1 MDWHPERRFRELGG
15 HSNRPALKNLRE
27 KTKVTSQSSA
37 SKASGQPSWLYTRP
51 AFGRTGRSLSENNF
65 AKERRDWL
73 AILLREVLQN
83 GLDAK
88 RQKDTPVTVRL
99 AAATAHP
106 SITARLCPPNHLDR
120 LARSL
125 PHSAVKPE
133 TPTRFLVI
141 EDFGTSGLVGRTDD
155 PELDGPGQ
163 NWNAFWFRE
172 GEGGKEHGAGNGGA
186 GQGKIT
192 YFSTSAIRTI
202 FAYTVRSDDNT
213 EALFGASS
221 FLRDYEYD
229 GHKCLRD
236 AYWGVHAPHDGGVIA
251 TPTSDTR
258 LIDLFRS
265 ELGVS
270 RKAGQAGLSLVIPD
284 PKDFAEEDAVRIVI
298 AEFFAPI
305 FRGDLVVE
313 VGAVTLDASNIEEQ
327 ADIRLSDEQARA
339 LRTCTTKG
347 FREFFGQALTRSK
360 DGQVSITP
368 ALKTVNDLSEATFDP
383 AVLSQLRSQLDSEL
397 PIAVRFQIAIKPQKG
412 QILNCHFDVHLVKPA
427 ELQEI
432 EQAVLR
438 RDLLIGEEPIGG
450 GGLRQRAR
458 ALTLI
463 DDAEL
468 SKLLL
473 SAEEAT
479 HLRWNARLP
488 RLSEYYKSGA
498 AVVAFVRNAAAKL
511 LEVLTGGDQRRD
523 FRLLAKYF
531 AAPGTLAHVVT
542 KGKKAPK
549 GREPPTVGPIPP
561 PAKTLLA
568 LLTLEDG
575 CRVTS
580 TVSLTEAPQAL
591 PIRASLEFAY
601 EGLDRDAFAE
611 YDPLDFDLADSSFS
625 IKANGCTPGTRALNR
640 FEFEVMS
647 PDFELSITGFDP
659 NIRLRVRLNYK
670 EASDAEVIEA
680 E

>member
-1 MDWHPERRFRELGG
+1 M
-15 HSNRPALKNLRE
+15 
-27 KTKVTSQSSA
+27 TSQFSVSEE
-37 SKASGQPSWLYTRP
+37 SGQPSWLYTRP

-88 RQKDTPVTVRL
+88 KDKAIPVTVRL
-99 AAATAHP
+99 AIATAGLSTSTH
-106 SITARLCPPNHLDR
+106 LCPPSHLDR

-125 PHSAVKPE
+125 PHSSVKPE

-141 EDFGTSGLVGRTDD
+141 EDFGTSGLIGQTDD
-155 PELDGPGQ
+155 PERDGQGQ

-172 GEGGKEHGAGNGGA
+172 GEGGKEHGSGNGGA

-192 YFSTSAIRTI
+192 YFSTSATRTI
-202 FAYTVRSDDNT
+202 FAYTVRSDDGT

-229 GHKCLRD
+229 DHKCLRD
-236 AYWGVHAPHDGGVIA
+236 AYWGVHVQHDGGVIA
-251 TPTSDTR
+251 TPTSDAA
-258 LIDLFRS
+258 LIEMFRD

-270 RKAGQAGLSLVIPD
+270 RKAGQAGLSLVIPE
-284 PKDFAEEDAVRIVI
+284 PKEFEEDDAVRVVI

-305 FRGDLVVE
+305 YRGDLVVQ
-313 VGAVTLDASNIEEQ
+313 VGAVQLDASNIEDL
-327 ADIRLSDEQARA
+327 ADSRLSDEQARA

-347 FREFFGQALTRSK
+347 FREFYGQALTRSK
-360 DGQVSITP
+360 DGHVVLAPT
-368 ALKTVNDLSEATFDP
+368 LKTINELSESAFNP
-383 AVLSQLRSQLDSEL
+383 EVLAQLRNQLDNEV
-397 PIAVRFQIAIKPQKG
+397 PIAVRFPITVKPQKG
-412 QILNCHFDVHLVKPA
+412 FAMTCHFDVHLARPA
-427 ELQEI
+427 ELQQV

-479 HLRWNARLP
+479 HLRWNTRLP
-488 RLSEYYKSGA
+488 RLGEYYKSGA
-498 AVVAFVRNAAAKL
+498 PVVAFVRNAAAKL
-511 LEVLTGGDQRRD
+511 LEVLTGGDLRRD

-531 AAPGTLAHVVT
+531 AAPGTAAHVSA

-549 GREPPTVGPIPP
+549 GKESPIVGVIPP

-568 LLTLEDG
+568 LSTLEDG
-575 CRVTS
+575 CKVIPTG
-580 TVSLTEAPQAL
+580 SLAENPQSL
-591 PIRASLEFAY
+591 PIQASLEFAY

-611 YDPLDFDLADSSFS
+611 YDPLDFDLSDSSFS
-625 IKANGCTPGTRALNR
+625 IKASGCAAGTRALNR
-640 FEFEVMS
+640 LDFEVVNTN
-647 PDFELSITGFDP
+647 FELSVTGFDS
-659 NIRLRVRLNYK
+659 NLRLRVRLNYK
-670 EASDAEVIEA
+670 EASDAAVVETE
-680 E
+680 